1 MNRKKFLLNSAAI
14 VPGFMML
21 LQFMMAKTQQTPE
34 PYKMDLVKEFV
45 VAGHGT
51 KDGDLDK

>member
-14 VPGFMML
+14 VPGFMMMPE
-21 LQFMMAKTQQTPE
+21 FMSAKRQQTPE

-45 VAGHGT
+45 VAGHGG
-51 KDGDLDK
+51 KGRRPG